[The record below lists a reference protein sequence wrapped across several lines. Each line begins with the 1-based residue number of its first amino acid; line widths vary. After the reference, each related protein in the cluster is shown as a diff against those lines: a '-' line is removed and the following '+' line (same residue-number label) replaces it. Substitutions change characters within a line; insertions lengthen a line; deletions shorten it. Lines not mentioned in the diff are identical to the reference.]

1 MLFFFAFAGILLVS
15 PWAALLPEKF
25 QNWEQI
31 TIIRSAVL
39 LLALLR
45 LAVTTARK
53 KLTYR
58 LYCLNFIIFLFIW
71 LCTQLMLQP
80 YQQITVKSAAKEVKS
95 TEVQSD
101 AVKNQA
107 K

>member
-1 MLFFFAFAGILLVS
+1 MTNKPKRPLFLVY
-15 PWAALLPEKF
+15 PWADMLPEKF

-58 LYCLNFIIFLFIW
+58 LYCMNFIIFLFIW
-71 LCTQLMLQP
+71 LCTQMMLKP
-80 YQQITVKSAAKEVKS
+80 YPQITVKRAAEEVKS
-95 TEVQSD
+95 TEVKVE
-101 AVKNQA
+101 AVKDQA